1 MAAFTSDQIELLHR
15 ARAGFAPWGGSVRL
29 DRLQAE
35 IELLEALHLIEPD
48 GVAPY
53 RLTATGVLVLDAL
66 NRPAS

>member
-1 MAAFTSDQIELLHR
+1 MGALTFDQIELLR
-15 ARAGFAPWGGSVRL
+15 RAGAGLAPWGGSVRL

-35 IELLEALHLIEPD
+35 IELLEALRLIEPD
-48 GVAPY
+48 GVAAY